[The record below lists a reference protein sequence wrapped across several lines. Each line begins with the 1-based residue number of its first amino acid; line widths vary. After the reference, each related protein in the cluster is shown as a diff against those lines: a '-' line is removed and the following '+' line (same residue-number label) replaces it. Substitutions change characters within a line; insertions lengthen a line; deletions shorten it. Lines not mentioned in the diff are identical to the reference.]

1 MIETRGRRRRPLEGQ
16 EKTTCCRV
24 RLSRLPLAFERRKE
38 RAMVG
43 KAVGVGGWKADG
55 LQQLHLAAPAV
66 HPHCNI

>member
-1 MIETRGRRRRPLEGQ
+1 MVETRGRRRRPLEGQ
-16 EKTTCCRV
+16 EKAASCRI
-24 RLSRLPLAFERRKE
+24 RLSRLPLAYK